1 MGSESPH
8 APMRIGLMASISVP
22 GEPTLENVIATIARA
37 EAAGFDTVWTSG
49 RMDALTQL
57 AIAGASTTRVE
68 LGTAIVPTYPR
79 HPQALAQQALTVQM
93 GCAGRLALGVGVSH
107 DTSMSS
113 LGFDWSTPLSHAH
126 EYLTCLSG
134 LLAGEEVTFSG
145 ADYSLSKVSL
155 PLATLADVPPVLLA
169 ALGPKMLRVAGS
181 LADGTILWL
190 SGARYVRTVAVPEV
204 MAAADGTGRPPPRV
218 VAGAPV
224 WVTDHGTVAYER
236 AEQALTGIGSRPVYR
251 AVLDL
256 NGSSSPAQVALI
268 GDESEV
274 GRRLDELAQAGA
286 TDFAAQIL
294 ASSPEEYDRTHAFL
308 AGYARRHDL
317 S

>member
-1 MGSESPH
+1 
-8 APMRIGLMASISVP
+8 MASISVP
-22 GEPTLENVIATIARA
+22 GEPTLENVISTIARA
-37 EAAGFDTVWTSG
+37 EAAGFDTAWTSG
-49 RMDALTQL
+49 RMDALIQV
-57 AIAGASTTRVE
+57 AIAGASTTRIE

-79 HPQALAQQALTVQM
+79 HPHALAQQALTVQI
-93 GCAGRLALGVGVSH
+93 GCSGRLALGVGVSH
-107 DTSMSS
+107 ATSMSP
-113 LGFDWSTPLSHAH
+113 LGFDWSTPLCHAR

-134 LLAGEEVTFSG
+134 LLSGAEVTFSG
-145 ADYSLSKVSL
+145 ADYSLSKASL
-155 PLATLADVPPVLLA
+155 PLATLTAVPPVLMA

-190 SGARYVRTVAVPEV
+190 SGARYVRTVAVPEIE
-204 MAAADGTGRPPPRV
+204 AAAEGAGRPPPRV

-224 WVTDHGTVAYER
+224 WVTDHGATAYEH
-236 AEQALTGIGSRPVYR
+236 AEFALAGIGSRPVYR

-256 NGSSSPAQVALI
+256 NESSSPARVALI
-268 GDESEV
+268 GDEAEV
-274 GRRLDELAQAGA
+274 GRRLDELAAAGA

-308 AGYARRHDL
+308 AGYARRQDL

>member
-1 MGSESPH
+1 
-8 APMRIGLMASISVP
+8 MRIGLMASISVP
-22 GEPTLENVIATIARA
+22 GEPTLENLISTIARA
-37 EAAGFDTVWTSG
+37 EAAGFDTAWTSG

-57 AIAGASTTRVE
+57 AVAGASTTRVE

-79 HPQALAQQALTVQM
+79 HPYALALQALTVQI

-107 DTSMSS
+107 DTLMSS
-113 LGFDWSTPLSHAH
+113 LGFDWSAPVRHAR

-134 LLAGEEVTFSG
+134 LLSGAEVTFSG
-145 ADYSLSKVSL
+145 AEYSLSKVSL
-155 PLATLADVPPVLLA
+155 PLATLTASPPVLMA

-181 LADGTILWL
+181 LSDGTVLWL
-190 SGARYVRTVAVPEV
+190 SGARYVRTVAVPETT
-204 MAAADGTGRPPPRV
+204 AAAEGAGRLPPRV

-224 WVTDHGTVAYER
+224 WVTDDRASAYEH
-236 AEQALTGIGSRPVYR
+236 AERALTGIGSRPVYR

-274 GRRLDELAQAGA
+274 GRRLDELAEAGA

-308 AGYARRHDL
+308 AGYARRNDV